1 MHGTHNENTK
11 STKTKIKST
20 RVDANAG
27 ITQQEPLGAI
37 PAAARGITK
46 GSQVSQGTELKQV
59 NSSGLTQKRAE
70 GNQV

>member
-1 MHGTHNENTK
+1 MHGTHNDKNLLRRK
-11 STKTKIKST
+11 LNQHG
-20 RVDANAG
+20 VDANAG
-27 ITQQEPLGAI
+27 KNSAGV
-37 PAAARGITK
+37 ARCDPCCSQRHHTK